1 MKFSIGF
8 VVGITVSYFILKLK
22 GVIQTPFWSS
32 FGTLGQWVGAIL
44 TATALYMALKK
55 DKPKLNFEVLS
66 MPTQGGFTFLH
77 FSGLSASYIPL
88 TVHRFC
94 IIHPK
99 YTKSLLINNVLNENL
114 PSMTKKEI
122 TRVDYGL
129 LLEKGF
135 KDIKDIL
142 SFCYV
147 IDTFGNKHF
156 VKNDFRSKLERL
168 LRCTFGKEEKRLE

>member
-8 VVGITVSYFILKLK
+8 ILGITVSYMIFKLK
-22 GVIQTPFWSS
+22 GLIHTPFWSS

-44 TATALYMALKK
+44 TATALYMALRK
-55 DKPKLNFEVLS
+55 DNPRLNFETLL

-77 FSGLSASYIPL
+77 ISGLSTSYIPL

-99 YTKSLLINNVLNENL
+99 YAKSLLINTVLNENL
-114 PSMTKKEI
+114 SPMTKKEL
-122 TRVDYGL
+122 TRIDYKL

-135 KDIKDIL
+135 LDINAIL
-142 SFCYV
+142 RFTYV

-156 VKNDFRSKLERL
+156 LKNDLRSKADRFLK
-168 LRCTFGKEEKRLE
+168 CTFGKKEKRLE